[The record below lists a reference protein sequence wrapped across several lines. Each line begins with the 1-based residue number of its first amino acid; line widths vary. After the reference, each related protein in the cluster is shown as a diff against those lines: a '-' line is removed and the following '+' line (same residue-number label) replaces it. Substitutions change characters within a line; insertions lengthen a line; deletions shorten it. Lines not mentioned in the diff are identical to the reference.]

1 MLIITDFSLQKIITF
16 IIIIM
21 IIFMI
26 IIAIRA
32 IAGIWRERKGSGLFT
47 ANN

>member
-1 MLIITDFSLQKIITF
+1 MLQGFALKGFTLYKY

-26 IIAIRA
+26 IIIIIIQMAWKIMLYTPT
-32 IAGIWRERKGSGLFT
+32 SDM
-47 ANN
+47 